1 MYSSMLSL
9 LNIYVWMVGRMG
21 QRFDSDLSAAIEDL
35 CRGLLVDTGCCNDK
49 PVCICRSADI
59 ADFGVLQICTAALV
73 RTIITAAKRNRFD
86 NFTGNFL
93 SHFITP
99 TKIIIANSRGQIKGN
114 LAGRN
119 GRRIS
124 VFFRGIIFEML
135 RFYRTVDEFIMDNC
149 GIYGIEYCA

>member
-1 MYSSMLSL
+1 MCSSSLSL
-9 LNIYVWMVGRMG
+9 LNVQVWMVGRMK

-49 PVCICRSADI
+49 PVCIGGSADI
-59 ADFGVLQICTAALV
+59 TDFGVLQICTAILD
-73 RTIITAAKRNRFD
+73 RTITAAKRNGFD

-93 SHFITP
+93 SHFIIP
-99 TKIIIANSRGQIKGN
+99 TRIIIANSRVEIKGN

-124 VFFRGIIFEML
+124 VFFRE
-135 RFYRTVDEFIMDNC
+135 DN
-149 GIYGIEYCA
+149 I

>member
-1 MYSSMLSL
+1 MYSSTLSL
-9 LNIYVWMVGRMG
+9 LNVYVWMDGRMK
-21 QRFDSDLSAAIEDL
+21 QRFDSDLSAAIENL

-49 PVCICRSADI
+49 PVRIGGSADI
-59 ADFGVLQICTAALV
+59 SDFRILQICTAALV
-73 RTIITAAKRNRFD
+73 RTITVAKRSRFD

-99 TKIIIANSRGQIKGN
+99 TRIIIANSRVEIKGN
-114 LAGRN
+114 LDGRN

-135 RFYRTVDEFIMDNC
+135 RFYRTVIEFIMDNY
-149 GIYGIEYCA
+149 GIYGIEYRT